1 MGALH
6 DYSRVGFPT
15 LLPEPDGHLSM
26 HPVLR
31 LSNASGFLNHLEACG
46 ANNQSFTMHLFHKTL
61 PWLIAKE
68 FQPLYDKDFAIPFVF
83 SWYFANFTDVLTN
96 A

>member
-6 DYSRVGFPT
+6 GGSRVGFPT

-31 LSNASGFLNHLEACG
+31 LSNASGFLNHFEACG
-46 ANNQSFTMHLFHKTL
+46 ANNQSFTMHLFHKAF

-68 FQPLYDKDFAIPFVF
+68 FQPLYDKDFAAPVVF
-83 SWYFANFTDVLTN
+83 SWHLTNFTDILPYS
-96 A
+96 

>member
-1 MGALH
+1 
-6 DYSRVGFPT
+6 
-15 LLPEPDGHLSM
+15 
-26 HPVLR
+26 
-31 LSNASGFLNHLEACG
+31 
-46 ANNQSFTMHLFHKTL
+46 MHLFHKTL